1 MDLSKPLDKASAQEI
16 NSYCDKKGKEFAIN
30 IKTNQIRNVF
40 SKITSIRNNYSIKR
54 EVNEK
59 IERDLILLKPLL
71 AYSAGRKAEVK
82 NFQQEMNKVIDAV
95 INSTDKNLAL
105 QNFFAIVEGFV
116 AYHKFY
122 GGRDN

>member
-1 MDLSKPLDKASAQEI
+1 MDLSRPLDLATAREI
-16 NSYCDKKGKEFAIN
+16 NSYCDEKGKEFARN

-40 SKITSIRNNYSIKR
+40 SKITSIRNNFSIKR

-59 IERDLILLKPLL
+59 IERDLILLKPIL
-71 AYSAGRKAEVK
+71 AYAAGRKAEVK

>member
-1 MDLSKPLDKASAQEI
+1 MDLSKPLDKASAQDI
-16 NSYCDKKGKEFAIN
+16 NSYCDKKGQEFARS
-30 IKTNQIRNVF
+30 IKTNQIRYVF

-54 EVNEK
+54 EVTEK

-71 AYSAGRKAEVK
+71 AYAAGKKTEVK
-82 NFQQEMNKVIDAV
+82 SFQQEMNKVIDAV

-122 GGRDN
+122 GGRDS

>member
-1 MDLSKPLDKASAQEI
+1 MDFTKPLDKATAIDI
-16 NSYCDKKGKEFAIN
+16 NTYCDIKGKEFARN

-40 SKITSIRNNYSIKR
+40 SKITSIRNNFSIKR
-54 EVNEK
+54 EINEK

-71 AYSAGRKAEVK
+71 AYAAGRKSEVK
-82 NFQQEMNKVIDAV
+82 GFQQEMNKVIDAV